1 MGAQGWNPCRPAA
14 RKGIDVHDGVSRG
27 DKHSTALPDGVK
39 DGQDPATTFDRA
51 QARRAADGLLRA
63 SKGLTLAGLSIKEL
77 VNEGRR

>member
-1 MGAQGWNPCRPAA
+1 MQT
-14 RKGIDVHDGVSRG
+14 DGVSKD
-27 DKHSTALPDGVK
+27 DKRSTALPNGSS
-39 DGQDPATTFDRA
+39 GQGPVAAFDRA